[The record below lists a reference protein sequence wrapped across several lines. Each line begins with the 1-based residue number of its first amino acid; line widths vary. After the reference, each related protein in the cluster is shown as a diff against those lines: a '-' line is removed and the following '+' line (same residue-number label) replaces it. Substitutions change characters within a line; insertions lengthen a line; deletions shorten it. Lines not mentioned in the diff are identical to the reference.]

1 MNKKLIPFYVLF
13 ALVLIFNACSNDND
27 RKDPEGTVTLNIM
40 NEENGK
46 TNLANSDVY
55 INKSNN
61 FKAQSWYIIDAGIAS
76 GLNTEYQPSLQN
88 ITHESAVQSG
98 HIYYLY
104 NPEGIVEFPSG
115 VRAAYE
121 GTSYYKVIVNAPI
134 MDNDINKG
142 AIVKYVSC
150 YPSPDNLPA
159 VETTIGNMTS
169 SGDQLKYSVPKDAE
183 YAAGTYL
190 QSEIKYFD
198 IHLDNGTLTIKLNK
212 YVDKVEGPY
221 GDYTVYIRSGNV
233 CTSLVFHVITP

>member
-1 MNKKLIPFYVLF
+1 MNKKLILFYVLF

-40 NEENGK
+40 NEDNGK
-46 TNLANSDVY
+46 TNLVNSDVY

-61 FKAQSWYIIDAGIAS
+61 FKAQSWYMIDAGIAS
-76 GLNTEYQPSLQN
+76 LNTDYQPGLQN

-98 HIYYLY
+98 HLYYLY

-115 VRAAYE
+115 TRAAYE
-121 GTSYYKVIVNAPI
+121 GTSYYKIVVVSPI
-134 MDNDINKG
+134 LENGINKG
-142 AIVKYVSC
+142 AVIKYVQC
-150 YPSPDNLPA
+150 YPLSSNLPEK
-159 VETTIGNMTS
+159 ETSIGQMTS

-190 QSEIKYFD
+190 QSEMKYFD
-198 IHLDNGTLTIKLNK
+198 IQLDAGELTVKLNK

-221 GDYTVYIRSGNV
+221 GDYMIYIRSGNV
-233 CTSLVFHVITP
+233 CTSLVFHVIAP